1 VRSDLT
7 VGRRRRAVHLTSVHA
22 ATYEG
27 CIDAISSIRSN
38 DHAKCANRMYSRGPG
53 DVRAPIRSLES
64 SCTSERDP
72 AGRTAHH
79 RSCSNVPGP
88 DRGHQHHHQ
97 QRPWHVRESHVFKT
111 LWRFLRPDPVYGRQ
125 LYERISW
132 RRAAAGREASNSLGV
147 NSMPMAR
154 EELAT
159 KRSEKPR
166 CRVSYPDNTQQS
178 YERALLN
185 AVDYKG
191 CVCSDV
197 HRLVEGRYHHQQ
209 QRQRPVH
216 DDSLRVQERRASP

>member
-38 DHAKCANRMYSRGPG
+38 DHAKYGNRMHSRGPG

-97 QRPWHVRESHVFKT
+97 QRPWHVRESNVFKT

-132 RRAAAGREASNSLGV
+132 NRAAQCSRPGGQQQSGRQRHAHGEERASYKKGQESLGAV
-147 NSMPMAR
+147 CLIRTIPNCRTSV
-154 EELAT
+154 
-159 KRSEKPR
+159 R
-166 CRVSYPDNTQQS
+166 C
-178 YERALLN
+178 
-185 AVDYKG
+185 
-191 CVCSDV
+191 
-197 HRLVEGRYHHQQ
+197 
-209 QRQRPVH
+209 
-216 DDSLRVQERRASP
+216 